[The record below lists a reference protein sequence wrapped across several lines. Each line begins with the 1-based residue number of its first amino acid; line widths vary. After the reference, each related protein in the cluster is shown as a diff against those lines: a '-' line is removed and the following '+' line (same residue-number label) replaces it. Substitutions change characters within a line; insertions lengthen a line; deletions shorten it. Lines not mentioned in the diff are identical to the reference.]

1 LNYWILIGASDDEG
15 VNIYDFRH
23 ILCELFHAFVKIRLA
38 LKRSP
43 AKPFAVIGGRFVVNF
58 CLRPSPGLDRLLP
71 SMKFTAIH
79 VKDKIYKTWIGRLC
93 CPQNRFAQPLS

>member
-1 LNYWILIGASDDEG
+1 M
-15 VNIYDFRH
+15 
-23 ILCELFHAFVKIRLA
+23 
-38 LKRSP
+38 RSAP
-43 AKPFAVIGGRFVVNF
+43 AKPFALIGGRLDVSFY
-58 CLRPSPGLDRLLP
+58 LGSSPGLDRLVP